1 MITKVLSKLKIGSPK
16 VDLILN
22 RNELTPGSTVSGSFH
37 LHGGWVSQRVNRLE
51 CDLVKEQTGRKPEF
65 VEPVTTVLMSK
76 TIEANDK
83 TEIPFHY
90 QLPEELPPTTDTI
103 TYRLRTKIVF
113 KDDVKSFDHDEIIIS
128 N

>member
-1 MITKVLSKLKIGSPK
+1 MIMKVLSKLKIGSPK

-22 RNELTPGSTVSGSFH
+22 RNELPPGSTVSGSFH
-37 LHGGWVSQRVNRLE
+37 LYGGWVSQRVNRLE
-51 CDLVKEQTGRKPEF
+51 CDLVKEQAGRKPEF
-65 VEPVTTVLMSK
+65 IEPVTTVLMSK

-90 QLPEELPPTTDTI
+90 QLPKELSPTTNAI

-113 KDDVKSFDHDEIIIS
+113 KEDVKSFDHDEIIVRD
-128 N
+128 